1 MACRRVRAPHK
12 CSLVREIR
20 SHAAGCRTALSC
32 PLGNAGYIRGYVED
46 GLGPDGESLKDI
58 EDAIGS
64 TYADTLI
71 GTHRGNCLVGL
82 EGSDYLF
89 GNGGPDRLDDHWRW
103 SSVASS

>member
-1 MACRRVRAPHK
+1 M
-12 CSLVREIR
+12 R

-32 PLGNAGYIRGYVED
+32 PLGDAGYVRGHVED

-64 TYADTLI
+64 AYADTLI
-71 GTHRGNCLVGL
+71 GTHRENRLVGL
-82 EGSDYLF
+82 EGSAYLF
-89 GNGGPDRLDDHWRW
+89 GNGGPDRLDDHWSS